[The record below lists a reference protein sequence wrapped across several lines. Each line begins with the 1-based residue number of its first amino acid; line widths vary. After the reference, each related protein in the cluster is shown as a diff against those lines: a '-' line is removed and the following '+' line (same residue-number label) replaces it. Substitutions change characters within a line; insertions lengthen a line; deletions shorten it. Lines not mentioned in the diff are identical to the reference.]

1 MSDFLKKA
9 ASLIFN
15 VEDSDEESKQ
25 KENPSAQQQSSTGAA
40 QQAAASAPGP
50 AATTSYSDNK
60 VADEKTAEKFRAYFK
75 DLYDRANMQGPDFYE
90 FNNMTEAMGQ
100 VIADDVKYPSVFAG
114 FGGALTK
121 EKLLSSAQ
129 QYLDLVQRDVKDF
142 DNSLQQAVKA
152 KVSDRRSLIEA
163 KAQEIKKMQ
172 EKIAALN
179 NEIIEL
185 NKLAQ
190 DEETRLQAEKQAYHQ
205 QSEQLQLRIKS
216 GVEKINRY
224 IK

>member
-25 KENPSAQQQSSTGAA
+25 KEIPSAQHSNSSHST
-40 QQAAASAPGP
+40 QQAAA
-50 AATTSYSDNK
+50 ATLPDNK

-75 DLYDRANMQGPDFYE
+75 DLYDRANIQGPDFYE

-114 FGGALTK
+114 FGGALTR

-129 QYLDLVQRDVKDF
+129 QYLDLLQKDVKDF
-142 DNSLQQAVKA
+142 ENSFQQAIKN
-152 KVSDRRSLIEA
+152 KVSDRRSLIES
-163 KAQEIKKMQ
+163 KGQEIKKMQ

-190 DEETRLQAEKQAYHQ
+190 EEEMRLQTEKQAYHQ
-205 QSEQLQLRIKS
+205 QSEHLQQRIRS
-216 GVEKINRY
+216 GVEKINLY